1 MTVSLVI
8 ALAVLLQAA
17 DEPATP
23 TWFPAQATVG
33 LTGLLATDGTP
44 TVGLELQGVGL
55 VAVPSSTPLLTT
67 HEALVLGV
75 GGRVLFGT
83 SDFDGCSLCLARQTF
98 GPMLRVGYAVTDR
111 AAQKGFT
118 FPDAVL
124 FLQVSPSLVRERLP
138 DAPLVPGGVRLAF
151 AVRVDLGV
159 SVIAWTAALFKLVGL
174 IVSEGSTEVGV
185 VTLPLFLIAF
195 LNHLSLSWEWSS
207 AAFSP
212 STSRFGGTVGVSF

>member
-151 AVRVDLGV
+151 
-159 SVIAWTAALFKLVGL
+159 
-174 IVSEGSTEVGV
+174 SEGSTEVGV